1 MIETGYDNF
10 DVEHNGSIT
19 RVFFNS
25 STGRNALH
33 LEMANEFIDLAADIG
48 HDSDA
53 RCVVFTHEGDF
64 YGTGADLNPLE
75 ANESDSVV
83 LRRLAGRL
91 HEAITQFHMAETPII
106 GGIDGVAAGAGLS
119 LAIMPD
125 LVLVSD
131 EARLNYAYPNIGM
144 TGDGGSTFWLPR
156 LVGLRK
162 AKEITLL
169 NEPISPE
176 EAVDLGLANEKVPS
190 DEFDERL
197 NELAQQLA
205 SGPTHAMGVTKRLL
219 TESFDNSLEEQLANE
234 TESVANAAQTEDYA
248 RGLGAFLENEE
259 PDFVGH

>member
-1 MIETGYDNF
+1 
-10 DVEHNGSIT
+10 
-19 RVFFNS
+19 
-25 STGRNALH
+25 
-33 LEMANEFIDLAADIG
+33 
-48 HDSDA
+48 
-53 RCVVFTHEGDF
+53 
-64 YGTGADLNPLE
+64 
-75 ANESDSVV
+75 
-83 LRRLAGRL
+83 
-91 HEAITQFHMAETPII
+91 MAETPII